1 MKKQTMINKKN
12 TDIELSPEQRDRLNK
27 LKVIIDKF
35 EETSL
40 IYGPVSAEELKNRI
54 NKIVGNFD
62 NEFKSLLDA
71 KFDLFWNTNSVV
83 TKTNKKNNIISDLDI
98 PKFLRNYKK

>member
-1 MKKQTMINKKN
+1 MIVKKN

-40 IYGPVSAEELKNRI
+40 IYGPASAEELKNRI
-54 NKIVGNFD
+54 NKIVRNFD

-71 KFDLFWNTNSVV
+71 KFDLFWD
-83 TKTNKKNNIISDLDI
+83 TNKATTKVDNKDNIISDLDI

>member
-1 MKKQTMINKKN
+1 MIDKKN
-12 TDIELSPEQRDRLNK
+12 TNMELSAEQSARLDK

-40 IYGPVSAEELKNRI
+40 IYGTASAEELKSRI
-54 NKIVGNFD
+54 NKIVRYFD
-62 NEFKSLLDA
+62 NELKSLLDV
-71 KFDLFWNTNSVV
+71 KFNLFWD
-83 TKTNKKNNIISDLDI
+83 TNKTTSKENKKDNIIPDLDI

>member
-1 MKKQTMINKKN
+1 MIDKKN
-12 TDIELSPEQRDRLNK
+12 TDIELNPEQRDRLNK

-40 IYGPVSAEELKNRI
+40 IYGPASSEELKDRI
-54 NKIVGNFD
+54 NKIVRNFD

-71 KFDLFWNTNSVV
+71 KFDLFWDTNKAT
-83 TKTNKKNNIISDLDI
+83 TKTDNIISDLDI

>member
-1 MKKQTMINKKN
+1 MIDKKN

-40 IYGPVSAEELKNRI
+40 IYGPASAEELKNRI
-54 NKIVGNFD
+54 NKIVRNFD
-62 NEFKSLLDA
+62 NEFKLLLDA
-71 KFDLFWNTNSVV
+71 KFDSFWDTNRVI
-83 TKTNKKNNIISDLDI
+83 TKTNKKDNITWWLF
-98 PKFLRNYKK
+98 KCF

>member
-1 MKKQTMINKKN
+1 MINKKN

-40 IYGPVSAEELKNRI
+40 IYGPASAEELKNRI
-54 NKIVGNFD
+54 NKIVRNFD

-71 KFDLFWNTNSVV
+71 KFDLFWDTNKTT
-83 TKTNKKNNIISDLDI
+83 TKTDNKDNMISDIDI

>member
-1 MKKQTMINKKN
+1 MINKKN

-40 IYGPVSAEELKNRI
+40 IYGPASAEELKNRI
-54 NKIVGNFD
+54 NKIVRNFD
-62 NEFKSLLDA
+62 NEFK
-71 KFDLFWNTNSVV
+71 
-83 TKTNKKNNIISDLDI
+83 
-98 PKFLRNYKK
+98 

>member
-1 MKKQTMINKKN
+1 MIDKKN
-12 TDIELSPEQRDRLNK
+12 TDIELSPEQKDRINK

-40 IYGPVSAEELKNRI
+40 IYGPASAEELKNRI
-54 NKIVGNFD
+54 NKIVVNFD

-71 KFDLFWNTNSVV
+71 KFDLFWDTNRAR
-83 TKTNKKNNIISDLDI
+83 TKTDNKDNIISDLDI

>member
-1 MKKQTMINKKN
+1 MIDNKN
-12 TDIELSPEQRDRLNK
+12 IDTELSPEQIDRLNK

-40 IYGPVSAEELKNRI
+40 TYGPASSEELKNRI
-54 NKIVGNFD
+54 NKIVRNFD
-62 NEFKSLLDA
+62 NEFKALLDA
-71 KFDLFWNTNSVV
+71 NFNLFWSTNKTV
-83 TKTNKKNNIISDLDI
+83 TKADKKDNIISDLDI

>member
-1 MKKQTMINKKN
+1 MIDKN
-12 TDIELSPEQRDRLNK
+12 TNIELSAEQRARLDK

-40 IYGPVSAEELKNRI
+40 IYGPASAEELRTRI
-54 NKIVGNFD
+54 NKIVRNFD
-62 NEFKSLLDA
+62 NEFKSLLDS
-71 KFDLFWNTNSVV
+71 KFDLFWD
-83 TKTNKKNNIISDLDI
+83 TNKTTIKSNKKDNIISDLDI

>member
-1 MKKQTMINKKN
+1 MIDKKN

-40 IYGPVSAEELKNRI
+40 IYGPASAEELRNRI
-54 NKIVGNFD
+54 NKIYRNFD
-62 NEFKSLLDA
+62 NELKLLLDA
-71 KFDLFWNTNSVV
+71 KFDLFWDNN
-83 TKTNKKNNIISDLDI
+83 KTTIKTDNKDNIISDLDI

>member
-1 MKKQTMINKKN
+1 MIDKKN
-12 TDIELSPEQRDRLNK
+12 TDIELSPEQKDRINK

-40 IYGPVSAEELKNRI
+40 IYGPASAEELKNRI
-54 NKIVGNFD
+54 NKIVRNFD

-71 KFDLFWNTNSVV
+71 KFDLFWDTNKVI
-83 TKTNKKNNIISDLDI
+83 TKTNNKDNIISDLDI

>member
-1 MKKQTMINKKN
+1 MIDKKN

-40 IYGPVSAEELKNRI
+40 IYGPASAEELKNRI
-54 NKIVGNFD
+54 NKIVRNFD
-62 NEFKSLLDA
+62 NEFKSLLDS
-71 KFDLFWNTNSVV
+71 KFDLFWNTNKATIKS
-83 TKTNKKNNIISDLDI
+83 NKKDNIISDLDI

>member
-1 MKKQTMINKKN
+1 MIDKKN
-12 TDIELSPEQRDRLNK
+12 TDIELSPDESDRINK

-40 IYGPVSAEELKNRI
+40 IYGPASAEELKNRI
-54 NKIVGNFD
+54 NKIFRNFD
-62 NEFKSLLDA
+62 NELKSLLNA
-71 KFDLFWNTNSVV
+71 KFDLFWD
-83 TKTNKKNNIISDLDI
+83 TNKATPKTDNKDNIILDSDI

>member
-1 MKKQTMINKKN
+1 MINKKN
-12 TDIELSPEQRDRLNK
+12 TDLELSPEQRDRLNK

-40 IYGPVSAEELKNRI
+40 IYGPASAEELKNRI
-54 NKIVGNFD
+54 NKIVRNFD

-71 KFDLFWNTNSVV
+71 KFDLFWDTNRVT
-83 TKTNKKNNIISDLDI
+83 TKTDNKDNIISDLDI

>member
-1 MKKQTMINKKN
+1 MIDNKN
-12 TDIELSPEQRDRLNK
+12 IDTELSSEQRDRLNK

-40 IYGPVSAEELKNRI
+40 IYGPASSEELKNRI

-62 NEFKSLLDA
+62 GEFKLLLST
-71 KFDLFWNTNSVV
+71 KFDLFWTEN
-83 TKTNKKNNIISDLDI
+83 KTANKADKNNSTISDLDI
-98 PKFLRNYKK
+98 PKFLKNYRK